1 MAKRFDNT
9 EVAFKVKSNY
19 ELKKAYYL
27 FKIVAN
33 ETLTTIGSFLMKK
46 TIGVGLVKQMVRQ
59 TVFKHFC
66 AGENKEESL
75 ELIKTLDKCNVKSIL
90 DYSVEGKADE
100 SDFDR
105 TFQEVLSNIDLTKKT
120 KGVPF
125 VVFKPTGFGSL
136 ELYEKVQNK
145 EKLSEEDQVAW
156 GRVKSRYYEACK
168 KAYELKVRIM
178 IDAEDSWG
186 QTAVDDLVES
196 LMQEFNKE
204 YCIVSSTLQMYRH
217 DRLDYLKKIYDR
229 AQKEAYIL
237 GFKIV
242 RGAYMEKER
251 ERAEEKGYASPIN
264 PTKEATDQLYDAA
277 LEFILDRIDTI
288 LLFAGTHNEKS
299 SEMVLSTIEKRG
311 LSIDHDHIWLGQLY
325 GMSDH
330 ISFNAAKEGFN
341 VAKYLPYGPVQDVIP
356 YLVRR
361 AEENTS
367 IAGQTTRELN
377 LIKEELKRR
386 KGNNKV

>member
-1 MAKRFDNT
+1 MSKRFNNT
-9 EVAFKVKSNY
+9 EIAFRVKSDY

-27 FKIVAN
+27 FSMIAN
-33 ETLTTIGSFLMKK
+33 ETLTAVGSFMLNK
-46 TIGVGLVKQMVRQ
+46 TIGIGLVKNMVKQ

-66 AGENKEESL
+66 AGENKNESL
-75 ELIKTLDKCNVKSIL
+75 ELVKKLNKFNVKSIL
-90 DYSVEGKADE
+90 DYSVEGKANE
-100 SDFDR
+100 ADFDR
-105 TFQEVLSNIDLTKKT
+105 TFKEILSNIDLAKITD
-120 KGVPF
+120 GIPF

-136 ELYEKVQNK
+136 DLYEKIQNN
-145 EKLSEEDQVAW
+145 EKLSASDQAAW
-156 GRVKSRYYEACK
+156 ERVKSRYYEVCK
-168 KAYELKVRIM
+168 KAHDLRVRVM

-186 QTAVDDLVES
+186 QTAVDDLVET
-196 LMQEFNKE
+196 LMKEFNKE
-204 YCIVSSTLQMYRH
+204 YCIVSNTLQMYRH
-217 DRLDYLKKIYDR
+217 DRLDYLKKIYER
-229 AQKEAYIL
+229 SQKEGYIL

-251 ERAEEKGYASPIN
+251 ERAEEKGYPSPIN
-264 PTKEATDQLYDAA
+264 PTKEATDQLYDEA

-299 SEMVLSTIEKRG
+299 SEIVLSAIESKG

-325 GMSDH
+325 GMSDN

-341 VAKYLPYGPVQDVIP
+341 IAKYLPYGPVQDVMP

-367 IAGQTTRELN
+367 IAGQTTRELD
-377 LIKEELKRR
+377 LIKEEMKRR
-386 KGNNKV
+386 KQ